1 MRRGEGMGRIKTLFN
16 YIGLILGEM
25 SSGLIF
31 WTGYE
36 HWRKPTWPIGIALNC
51 LGVAMAFISIRHDM
65 SMREFKYRMGYND
78 GYLNHRAF
86 KILVDNKSS
95 QVDKQEDRG

>member
-1 MRRGEGMGRIKTLFN
+1 MRVWRRIKTLFS

-31 WTGYE
+31 WTGSE

-51 LGVAMAFISIRHDM
+51 LGVAMAFLSIRQDM
-65 SMREFKYRMGYND
+65 FKYRMGYND
-78 GYLNHRAF
+78 GFIDHLRAM
-86 KILVDNKSS
+86 KRSEDERSVAKEGVTAECLKKRS
-95 QVDKQEDRG
+95 Q